1 MAGEQIVDGVVNPLY
16 DTNNIVAAG
25 ALTLN
30 YFALPI
36 GQGQSAFAA
45 AGITKSLVDTNLQL
59 SGQLSAGYNF
69 DLLGF
74 RIQPQFNIGNI
85 AGMLPTNDPQTWS
98 FGCLFTF
105 SIGSKIYCQVPA
117 DTVPAGCGPV
127 GAQFG
132 IATGVGVTGGSVTA
146 HGVPH
151 ISNAFM
157 IGRNPQRLSQNMVFN
172 ATLTWPIVV
181 ANTSVTPT
189 AAADGIPVRVYLDG
203 TLYRPVQ

>member
-1 MAGEQIVDGVVNPLY
+1 MAEAQIVDAIVNPIY

-105 SIGSKIYCQVPA
+105 SIGSKVYCQVPA
-117 DTVPAGCGPV
+117 DTVPAGCGV
-127 GAQFG
+127 AGSQFG
-132 IATGVGVTGGSVTA
+132 IATGVAVTGGSVTS

-157 IGRNPQRLSQNMVFN
+157 IGNKPLKLSQNMVFN

-203 TLYRPVQ
+203 YLYRPVQ

>member
-1 MAGEQIVDGVVNPLY
+1 MANEAQIVDAVVNPLY

-25 ALTLN
+25 ALVLN

-36 GQGQSAFAA
+36 GQGVTAFAA
-45 AGITKSLVDTNLQL
+45 AGTKSISDTNMLL

-85 AGMLPTNDPQTWS
+85 AGMLPTNDPHTWS
-98 FGCLFTF
+98 FGCVFTF
-105 SIGSKIYCQVPA
+105 TIGSKIYCQVPA
-117 DTVPAGCGPV
+117 DTVPAGCGV
-127 GAQFG
+127 AGAQFG
-132 IATGVGVTGGSVTA
+132 IATGVAVTGGSVTS

-157 IGRNPQRLSQNMVFN
+157 IGKKAQRLAQNMAFG
-172 ATLTWPIVV
+172 ATLTWPVVV

-189 AAADGIPVRVYLDG
+189 AAADGIPVRIYLDG
-203 TLYRPVQ
+203 YLYRPVQ